1 MVYFDS
7 FITEQTHYINGDV
20 YLLCRYK
27 SVFLEITDTRK
38 RQLLQLD
45 RGFRKMRKETEV
57 QIGKFKL
64 GVQHVI
70 CLFFHYLQYLAF
82 KSKRE
87 NEHDNQDCTYD
98 YPGNF

>member
-1 MVYFDS
+1 
-7 FITEQTHYINGDV
+7 
-20 YLLCRYK
+20 
-27 SVFLEITDTRK
+27 
-38 RQLLQLD
+38 
-45 RGFRKMRKETEV
+45 MRKETEV
-57 QIGKFKL
+57 QIGKFEL